1 MEIDGR
7 IQAPEIVTFISQARK
22 EPSRA
27 VDTMNKPIAISLILL
42 SILPFHQV
50 AIAAPDEVIGRV
62 ITIVSGDS
70 FGIELES
77 ADPRA
82 QHIDSV
88 KLADVVSASTI
99 TPEGKASKAF
109 TETMLKNKTV
119 YLDIDDNSSNG
130 RNEWG
135 QLVCV
140 VYLMDSDSRPV
151 WPCFNRMIVDYGYA
165 RLSDSSNNEFNATTW
180 WWSPTASLKRETKA
194 IKYEKDQSKD
204 MEASILKRD
213 SNSKL
218 ISIGYRR
225 T

>member
-1 MEIDGR
+1 
-7 IQAPEIVTFISQARK
+7 
-22 EPSRA
+22 
-27 VDTMNKPIAISLILL
+27 MNKPLVILLILILILL
-42 SILPFHQV
+42 FLQV
-50 AIAAPDEVIGRV
+50 AVAAPDEAIGRV
-62 ITIVSGDS
+62 VTIVSGDS
-70 FGIELES
+70 FGIEMES
-77 ADPRA
+77 IDPRA

-130 RNEWG
+130 RNVWG

-165 RLSDSSNNEFNATTW
+165 RLSDSSDNEFNATTW
-180 WWSPTASLKRETKA
+180 WGSPTASPKRDVKA
-194 IKYEKDQSKD
+194 IKYEGDKAKDL
-204 MEASILKRD
+204 EASILKRD

-218 ISIGYRR
+218 ISIGYRK

>member
-1 MEIDGR
+1 
-7 IQAPEIVTFISQARK
+7 
-22 EPSRA
+22 
-27 VDTMNKPIAISLILL
+27 MNKPLVILLILL
-42 SILPFHQV
+42 LILPFLQV
-50 AIAAPDEVIGRV
+50 AVAAPDEAIGRV
-62 ITIVSGDS
+62 VTIVSGDS

-82 QHIDSV
+82 QHIDSI
-88 KLADVVSASTI
+88 KLADVESPSTI
-99 TPEGKASKAF
+99 TPEGKAAKAF

-130 RNEWG
+130 RNVWG

-151 WPCFNRMIVDYGYA
+151 WPCFNRMILDYGYA
-165 RLSDSSNNEFNATTW
+165 RLSDSKENEFNATTW
-180 WWSPTASLKRETKA
+180 WGNPASSPRREVKA
-194 IKYEKDQSKD
+194 IKYDEDKAKNL
-204 MEASILKRD
+204 EASILKRD

>member
-1 MEIDGR
+1 
-7 IQAPEIVTFISQARK
+7 
-22 EPSRA
+22 
-27 VDTMNKPIAISLILL
+27 MNKPLVILLIPLLILL
-42 SILPFHQV
+42 SLQV
-50 AIAAPDEVIGRV
+50 AVAAPDEAIGRV
-62 ITIVSGDS
+62 VTIVSGDI
-70 FGIELES
+70 FGIEMDS

-99 TPEGKASKAF
+99 SPEGKASKAF

-151 WPCFNRMIVDYGYA
+151 WPCFNRMIVDYGFA
-165 RLSDSSNNEFNATTW
+165 RLSDSSDNEFNATTW
-180 WWSPTASLKRETKA
+180 WGSPTASVKRETRA
-194 IKYEKDQSKD
+194 IKYEEDQSKE

>member
-1 MEIDGR
+1 
-7 IQAPEIVTFISQARK
+7 
-22 EPSRA
+22 
-27 VDTMNKPIAISLILL
+27 MNKPLAISLILL

-50 AIAAPDEVIGRV
+50 AIAAPDEAIGHV
-62 ITIVSGDS
+62 VTIVSGDS
-70 FGIELES
+70 FGIEMES

-88 KLADVVSASTI
+88 KLADVVSPSTI

-109 TETMLKNKTV
+109 TENILKNKTV

-130 RNEWG
+130 RNVWG

-140 VYLMDSDSRPV
+140 VYLVDSDSRPV
-151 WPCFNRMIVDYGYA
+151 WPCFNRMIVDYGFA
-165 RLSDSSNNEFNATTW
+165 SLSDSSDNEFNATSW
-180 WWSPTASLKRETKA
+180 WGGQTASLKRQIKA
-194 IKYEKDQSKD
+194 IKYEEDQSKE
-204 MEASILKRD
+204 MKASILKRD

>member
-1 MEIDGR
+1 
-7 IQAPEIVTFISQARK
+7 
-22 EPSRA
+22 
-27 VDTMNKPIAISLILL
+27 MNKPLVILLIPLLILL
-42 SILPFHQV
+42 SLQV
-50 AIAAPDEVIGRV
+50 AVAAPDEAIGRV
-62 ITIVSGDS
+62 VTIVSGDI
-70 FGIELES
+70 FGIEMDS

-99 TPEGKASKAF
+99 SPEGKASKAF

-130 RNEWG
+130 RNVWG

-151 WPCFNRMIVDYGYA
+151 WPCFNRMIVDYGFA
-165 RLSDSSNNEFNATTW
+165 RLSDSSDNEFNATTW
-180 WWSPTASLKRETKA
+180 WGSPIASIKRETKA
-194 IKYEKDQSKD
+194 IKYEEDQSKE
-204 MEASILKRD
+204 MKASILKRD

>member
-1 MEIDGR
+1 L
-7 IQAPEIVTFISQARK
+7 
-22 EPSRA
+22 RA
-27 VDTMNKPIAISLILL
+27 VDTMNKPLVTLLILL
-42 SILPFHQV
+42 LILPSLQV
-50 AIAAPDEVIGRV
+50 AVAAPDEAIGRV
-62 ITIVSGDS
+62 VTIVSGDI
-70 FGIELES
+70 FGIEMDS
-77 ADPRA
+77 SDPRA

-99 TPEGKASKAF
+99 SPEGKASKAF

-151 WPCFNRMIVDYGYA
+151 WPCFNRMIVDYGFA
-165 RLSDSSNNEFNATTW
+165 RLSDSRDNEFNATTW
-180 WWSPTASLKRETKA
+180 WGSPTASVKREIKA
-194 IKYEKDQSKD
+194 IKYEEDQSKE

-213 SNSKL
+213 SKSKL

>member
-1 MEIDGR
+1 
-7 IQAPEIVTFISQARK
+7 
-22 EPSRA
+22 
-27 VDTMNKPIAISLILL
+27 MNKPLAISLILL

-50 AIAAPDEVIGRV
+50 AIAAPDEAIGHV
-62 ITIVSGDS
+62 VTIVSGDS
-70 FGIELES
+70 FGIEMES

-88 KLADVVSASTI
+88 KLADVVSPSTI

-109 TETMLKNKTV
+109 TENILKNKTV

-130 RNEWG
+130 RNVWG

-140 VYLMDSDSRPV
+140 VYLVDSDSRPV
-151 WPCFNRMIVDYGYA
+151 WPCFNRMIVDYGFA
-165 RLSDSSNNEFNATTW
+165 SLSDSSDNEFNATSW
-180 WWSPTASLKRETKA
+180 WGSQTASLKREIKA
-194 IKYEKDQSKD
+194 IKYEEDQSKE
-204 MEASILKRD
+204 MKASILKRD

>member
-1 MEIDGR
+1 
-7 IQAPEIVTFISQARK
+7 
-22 EPSRA
+22 
-27 VDTMNKPIAISLILL
+27 MNKPLVILLILLLILL
-42 SILPFHQV
+42 SLHV
-50 AIAAPDEVIGRV
+50 AVAAPDEAIGRV
-62 ITIVSGDS
+62 VTIVSGDI
-70 FGIELES
+70 FGIEMDS

-99 TPEGKASKAF
+99 SPEGKASKAF

-151 WPCFNRMIVDYGYA
+151 WPCFNRMIVDYGFA
-165 RLSDSSNNEFNATTW
+165 GLSDSSDNEFNATTW
-180 WWSPTASLKRETKA
+180 WGSPTASIKRETKA
-194 IKYEKDQSKD
+194 IKYEEDQSKE
-204 MEASILKRD
+204 MNASILKRD